1 MWIIAKTV
9 KVVNMNEEIMPKKRV
24 YATIREELVNWLDEE
39 IKRLRFANRSHGIEV
54 ALQKLKEQLS
64 QEKAK

>member
-39 IKRLRFANRSHGIEV
+39 IKKLRFANRSHGIEV